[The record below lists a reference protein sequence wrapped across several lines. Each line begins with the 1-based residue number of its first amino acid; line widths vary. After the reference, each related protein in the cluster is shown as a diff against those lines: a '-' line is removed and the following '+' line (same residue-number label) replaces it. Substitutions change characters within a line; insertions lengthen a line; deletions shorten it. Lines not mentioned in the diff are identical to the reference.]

1 MGLEAIWAGFSMLHS
16 ANTFSLRVTSS
27 PEKVLKALER
37 EAAALKHRRGLQLL
51 SSALFVAMFMFF
63 FFQTK
68 AHLYLSLWDLAASF
82 SSTRAFS
89 CGLFFACS
97 TFASS
102 AENFRTILRQCDP

>member
-68 AHLYLSLWDLAASF
+68 AHLYFSLWDLGGVIFFYASF
-82 SSTRAFS
+82 HLWF
-89 CGLFFACS
+89 
-97 TFASS
+97 
-102 AENFRTILRQCDP
+102 ILRLQYLRIVGGKLQNDPAAV